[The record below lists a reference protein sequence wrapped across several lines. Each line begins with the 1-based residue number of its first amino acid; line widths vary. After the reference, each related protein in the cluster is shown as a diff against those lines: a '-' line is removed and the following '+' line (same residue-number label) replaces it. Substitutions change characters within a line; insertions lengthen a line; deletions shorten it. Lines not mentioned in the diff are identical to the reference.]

1 MNKQSPKIAIVCDFL
16 CTMGG
21 AENVVLALHE
31 AFPEAPI
38 YTAIYEESKVPAF
51 KNIDIRTSYLQK
63 LPHLLRKY
71 NKLFPTLAV
80 KAIRALDLSDFDIII
95 TSSYL
100 HGHQVTKTRQNQV
113 IINYCHT
120 PPRYYWSHYQEYL
133 KDPGYGK
140 LNPIIKFL
148 MPLLIP
154 RQRKLDLEAANN
166 VDIFIANSTE
176 TAKRIEKYYK
186 RSSKVIHPP
195 VDIDRFKPKKQ
206 REDYYVTIGR
216 QLPYKRYDLA
226 VQAATVLKKKLIV
239 FGNGPVHDKLVSI
252 AGDSIEFRTDRFG
265 DASDLEYEKIIT
277 RARGFIYPAEEDF
290 GIVTVEALA
299 AGAPVIGLGKA
310 GTLDIVT
317 DSETGVL
324 FSSQDVESVID
335 AITKAESIS
344 FSQSKIR
351 ESAKK
356 FDKKIFLNKIREVVK
371 DNCK

>member
-38 YTAIYEESKVPAF
+38 YTAIYEKSKVPAF

-80 KAIRALDLSDFDIII
+80 KAMRALDLSDFDIII

-206 REDYYVTIGR
+206 REDY
-216 QLPYKRYDLA
+216 
-226 VQAATVLKKKLIV
+226 
-239 FGNGPVHDKLVSI
+239 
-252 AGDSIEFRTDRFG
+252 
-265 DASDLEYEKIIT
+265 
-277 RARGFIYPAEEDF
+277 
-290 GIVTVEALA
+290 
-299 AGAPVIGLGKA
+299 
-310 GTLDIVT
+310 
-317 DSETGVL
+317 
-324 FSSQDVESVID
+324 
-335 AITKAESIS
+335 
-344 FSQSKIR
+344 
-351 ESAKK
+351 
-356 FDKKIFLNKIREVVK
+356 
-371 DNCK
+371 